1 VPFCGNFLFAAIQA
15 LTRQFHFFATHSR
28 RRQFY
33 GFIDFDVAGTTAE
46 IAGQRFLDLITR
58 RLWFLI
64 HQFLCR
70 QEKAGRAIAALRRA
84 EIGEGILQR
93 MKRPARGHAFDR
105 CDLTVFGIQTQKQ
118 TRQNRTPVDQD
129 GARAALSQLTSVL
142 GARQRKVFAQDFKQR
157 LVRRKGHF
165 GHFTVECERDV
176 LFLFHLLAPLRLE
189 GDHNFRGVSPTVREG
204 SEIKVGEAFA
214 VAADVR
220 NPEEVEQALAATV
233 ERFGRID
240 IVVNGAAGNFLCAA
254 EELSPNGF
262 GTVVDIDL
270 KGTFNVC
277 RAAFAEL
284 KKNQGQILNI
294 SATLHYLGTP
304 MQIHVS
310 AAKAGV
316 DALTK
321 NLAVEWGRYGI
332 RVNAIA
338 PGPIGDTEGMK
349 RLVPEPIKEKLKQRI
364 PLGRFGLIEDI
375 ENAAVFLCSNAASY
389 INGAVI
395 VVDGGHWLASNSLL

>member
-1 VPFCGNFLFAAIQA
+1 MNKIFADGILKGHVAFVTGGGTGITGGVARA
-15 LTRQFHFFATHSR
+15 LAEAGAKVALVSR
-28 RRQFY
+28 RLEHLEPAAKAINDAREQ
-33 GFIDFDVAGTTAE
+33 GT
-46 IAGQRFLDLITR
+46 
-58 RLWFLI
+58 
-64 HQFLCR
+64 
-70 QEKAGRAIAALRRA
+70 
-84 EIGEGILQR
+84 
-93 MKRPARGHAFDR
+93 
-105 CDLTVFGIQTQKQ
+105 
-118 TRQNRTPVDQD
+118 
-129 GARAALSQLTSVL
+129 
-142 GARQRKVFAQDFKQR
+142 
-157 LVRRKGHF
+157 
-165 GHFTVECERDV
+165 
-176 LFLFHLLAPLRLE
+176 
-189 GDHNFRGVSPTVREG
+189 SPTVREG
-204 SEIKVGEAFA
+204 SSTMDNSVGEAFA

-220 NPEEVEQALAATV
+220 NPEEVQKAIAATV
-233 ERFGRID
+233 ERFGKID

-270 KGTFNVC
+270 KGSFNVS
-277 RAAFAEL
+277 RAAFAQL
-284 KKNQGQILNI
+284 KQHRGQILNI

-304 MQIHVS
+304 MQLHVS

-375 ENAAVFLCSNAASY
+375 ENAAVFLCSDAASY
-389 INGAVI
+389 ISGAII
-395 VVDGGHWLASNSLL
+395 VVDGGLWLAANRLI